1 MKQKKI
7 LLYLLLLA
15 ILLGLAACSKK
26 TLPSSATS
34 ANGPEGFLREYID
47 EHYTNYTIEV
57 KEIQDISEYFSNPN
71 FDSVTCIAFQHLE
84 TGDYVW
90 AAIREIDGEYD
101 LGGVGDL
108 TRPSCDELT
117 KDW

>member
-7 LLYLLLLA
+7 LLYLLLL
-15 ILLGLAACSKK
+15 ITLLGLNACGKK
-26 TLPSSATS
+26 VQSSSNSS
-34 ANGPEGFLREYID
+34 ANGPEAFLKDYLN

-108 TRPSCDELT
+108 TSPSCDELT